1 MRNTKICD
9 MNDSEFSAALSE
21 AMSLSLTEDELFYW
35 LYSTTMAIYNLDPKT
50 HPCSKGKVKRWTDLA
65 DLWDSC
71 AEANNELDMFMLAM
85 HKIHWGV
92 LPKNCPSNIPVGV
105 IDAIADELLKNSSAY
120 RGWKKSPSFDNAL
133 DFVIYQ
139 TRPIGTRAPKQRSR
153 WYLKYVRRRTLLSIV
168 YKNTPPPIID
178 LSNTSYREYR
188 SAKKHASIF
197 ADVKNYES
205 VIINLVP
212 EASQWDANQWC
223 DEKLLYKKLKAHYG
237 LDIASHSSD
246 FDSLITFLISLWCY
260 GRRSISALLLIEDIP
275 DTLMQIVWPQNTK
288 YEVSKL
294 LCFAHGR
301 VKATSTY
308 LKNYSHFKSY
318 CTQEYLKD
326 SWLYNRCLDWVQARD
341 YDGLAPKTKSIVF
354 EVGIN
359 LSV

>member
-1 MRNTKICD
+1 MKNTKICD
-9 MNDSEFSAALSE
+9 MTDSEFSAALSE
-21 AMSLSLTEDELFYW
+21 AMSAPLTEDELFYW

-92 LPKNCPSNIPVGV
+92 LPKNCPSNIPVDV

-139 TRPIGTRAPKQRSR
+139 TRPIGTRAPKQRSS

-205 VIINLVP
+205 VIINLIP

-223 DEKLLYKKLKAHYG
+223 NEKLLYKKFKAHYG
-237 LDIASHSSD
+237 LDIASHSRD
-246 FDSLITFLISLWCY
+246 FDSLITFLISLWC
-260 GRRSISALLLIEDIP
+260 RNKKSMNPLLLIEDIP
-275 DTLMQIVWPQNTK
+275 DTMMYAIWPQSTK
-288 YEVSKL
+288 TEVSNL
-294 LCFAHGR
+294 LSTAYRCA
-301 VKATSTY
+301 KATSSF
-308 LKNYSHFKSY
+308 LKTRPNFYSH
-318 CTQEYLKD
+318 CTYENLKT
-326 SWLYNRCLDWVQARD
+326 SWLYKRCLNWVQAKD

-354 EVGIN
+354 ELSIN
-359 LSV
+359 LLT